1 MHADWVVADL
11 LEYRSETQA
20 FELVIVSIPRV
31 SGGRERR
38 SFGLP
43 PTQSPPG
50 GVFVLVGHDSSN
62 IEQGYGGPQD
72 PALLYTAED
81 VAGDPG
87 QRAADRA
94 GRNGRA
100 DVETPDR
107 QRIAIDALVRASRP
121 YDA

>member
-1 MHADWVVADL
+1 MHADWVVAYL

-43 PTQSPPG
+43 PTQSPQG

-62 IEQGYGGPQD
+62 IEQGYGG
-72 PALLYTAED
+72 T
-81 VAGDPG
+81 
-87 QRAADRA
+87 
-94 GRNGRA
+94 
-100 DVETPDR
+100 VETPDR

-121 YDA
+121 